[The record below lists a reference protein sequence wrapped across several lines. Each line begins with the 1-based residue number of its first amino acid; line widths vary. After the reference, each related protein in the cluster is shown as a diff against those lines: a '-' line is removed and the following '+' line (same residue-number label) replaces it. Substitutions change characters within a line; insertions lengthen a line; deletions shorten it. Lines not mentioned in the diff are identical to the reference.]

1 MKTIHEDLKQSIST
15 SQIITHFKKR
25 GVELSKSDA
34 ERYLN
39 LLYFLAKQVV
49 NKTLFPPKTRHRT
62 NPKSSN
68 HISGLKS
75 KTNNY
80 KTTS

>member
-1 MKTIHEDLKQSIST
+1 MKTIHEDLKRSIST

-49 NKTLFPPKTRHRT
+49 KQNFISSQNETSGESEKLEPYIKIKNQNKQL
-62 NPKSSN
+62 
-68 HISGLKS
+68 
-75 KTNNY
+75 
-80 KTTS
+80 

>member
-1 MKTIHEDLKQSIST
+1 MKTIHEDLKRSIST

-49 NKTLFPPKTRHRT
+49 KQNFISSQNGTSGESEKLEPYIKLKNQNKQL
-62 NPKSSN
+62 
-68 HISGLKS
+68 
-75 KTNNY
+75 
-80 KTTS
+80 

>member
-1 MKTIHEDLKQSIST
+1 MKTINEDLKRSIST

-49 NKTLFPPKTRHRT
+49 KQNFI
-62 NPKSSN
+62 SSKN
-68 HISGLKS
+68 ETPDESEKLEPYFRLK
-75 KTNNY
+75 KQTNNY